1 MGDADSDLLPDSILA
16 AVTHTKPLA
25 LPPPMWTNGIYD
37 GHGKTKMG
45 LQYSIPDMPMFET
58 ETNPKTP
65 RRNVGFGDTS
75 IDEYTSLFGG
85 IDYHSSILQLQ
96 SPMSRPPGGFTLPV
110 SALGYPFLCS
120 CHYGQRLI
128 NRACLID
135 TRMRMSK

>member
-1 MGDADSDLLPDSILA
+1 
-16 AVTHTKPLA
+16 
-25 LPPPMWTNGIYD
+25 MWTNGIYD

-110 SALGYPFLCS
+110 SALGYPFPSPDINAAQPPVHSSCCFGCS
-120 CHYGQRLI
+120 HGHLLNCELFCHF
-128 NRACLID
+128 
-135 TRMRMSK
+135 